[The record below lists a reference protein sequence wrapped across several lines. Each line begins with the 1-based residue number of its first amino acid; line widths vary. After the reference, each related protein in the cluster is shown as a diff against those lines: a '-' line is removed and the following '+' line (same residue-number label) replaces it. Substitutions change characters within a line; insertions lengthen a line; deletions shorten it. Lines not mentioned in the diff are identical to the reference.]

1 MLFKSLFL
9 YRINLAPFVYRE
21 DYFTSYQNLATSIFS
36 FVLSFFLSNIWTFFS
51 WLSGKKRFYN
61 RYELSA
67 NNSESLRVHEFL
79 SLPILVG
86 AVG

>member
-9 YRINLAPFVYRE
+9 YRINLVPFVYRE

-36 FVLSFFLSNIWTFFS
+36 FVLSFFLSNIWTF
-51 WLSGKKRFYN
+51 LSCLNGKKHFHN
-61 RYELSA
+61 RYESSA

-79 SLPILVG
+79 SLPILVE